1 MNDSSQ
7 VNTKDNNAPV
17 VSIKLD
23 VPDKILANNFSSTL
37 SSQSRNTYQVQ
48 AVTDL
53 HTIDNKVV

>member
-7 VNTKDNNAPV
+7 VNTKDNNGPV
-17 VSIKLD
+17 VPIKMD

-37 SSQSRNTYQVQ
+37 SSQSRTTYQVQ